1 MSFQFDVYRN
11 PSEKTKVLQPY
22 IMVIQHDYYDDL
34 STRLIVPFGY
44 RGHSTRYY
52 HQATPRINIEFQSLF
67 MNTPGITSVEK
78 KRLRR
83 EHFVCNLKTARP
95 DLIAALDALITN
107 T

>member
-1 MSFQFDVYRN
+1 MYFQFDVYRN
-11 PSEKTKVLQPY
+11 PSEKTNVLQPY

-34 STRLIVPFGY
+34 STRLIVPLCY
-44 RGHSTRYY
+44 RGHSTRYH
-52 HQATPRINIEFQSLF
+52 HQATPRVNIEFQSLF

-78 KRLRR
+78 KRLSR
-83 EHFVCNLKTARP
+83 EYFVCNLKSARP